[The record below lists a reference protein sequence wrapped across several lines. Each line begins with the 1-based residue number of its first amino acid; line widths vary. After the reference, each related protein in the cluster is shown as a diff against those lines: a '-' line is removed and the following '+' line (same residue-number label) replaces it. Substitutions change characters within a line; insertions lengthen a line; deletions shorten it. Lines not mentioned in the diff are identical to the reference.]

1 MRLTLFTDYSLRV
14 LLYLSHKKG
23 APATITEIAEFY
35 KISRHHLVKVV
46 HNLGMIGFVET
57 TRGKNGGM
65 RLARDADGISIGDI
79 VRRTEPDLNL
89 LECFDPRTDRC
100 TISSVCRLKGLL
112 VGATSAFMAELDRHA
127 LHEIGAFPAL
137 PGSRSAVQLV
147 RPSAIRRRKR
157 VSAP

>member
-46 HNLGMIGFVET
+46 HNLGIIGFVET

-65 RLARDADGISIGDI
+65 RLARDVERISIGDI

-112 VGATSAFMAELDRHA
+112 IGATSAFMAELDRHA

-137 PGSRSAVQLV
+137 PGT
-147 RPSAIRRRKR
+147 RPSVQHLRPAIRRRKR
-157 VSAP
+157 ASAT